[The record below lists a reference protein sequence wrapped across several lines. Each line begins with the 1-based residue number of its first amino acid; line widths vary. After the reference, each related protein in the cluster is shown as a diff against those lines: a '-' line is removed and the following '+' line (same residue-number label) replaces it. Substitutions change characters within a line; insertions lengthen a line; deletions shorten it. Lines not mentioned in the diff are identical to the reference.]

1 LINEGD
7 DSKQVHN
14 KIHF

>member
-7 DSKQVHN
+7 NSKQVHN

>member
-7 DSKQVHN
+7 DSKKVHN